1 MAAAAPT
8 PGTVA
13 LRELEIALSPVLDR
27 APSGVEVASDGGV
40 PRRVGV
46 SLPRCPGVVAVA
58 AERLA
63 ALPALPALIPERPAT
78 PGVLEETVLEVTA
91 LRGEAALELWIAPD
105 RHGAPF
111 CDAWRPARPVGMAEE
126 DLGDSWPLEVGEIVP
141 RWKLEPDGDV
151 DVVPTAG
158 VRRSPVEPREGV
170 PRLPRGTAPRLVDAP
185 PPSGT
190 ALRYVERFEKLLR
203 GAEVVGERDVGEIA
217 EGERGA
223 ADPEETRPV
232 GPVLGVALYVEGALE
247 R

>member
-1 MAAAAPT
+1 LGTVEELKFEVAAAAPT

-27 APSGVEVASDGGV
+27 AASGVEAASDGGV

-78 PGVLEETVLEVTA
+78 PSVLEVTA

-105 RHGAPF
+105 RQGAPF

-126 DLGDSWPLEVGEIVP
+126 DLGDSWPRELGEIVP
-141 RWKLEPDGDV
+141 RWTLDPEGD
-151 DVVPTAG
+151 
-158 VRRSPVEPREGV
+158 GV

-190 ALRYVERFEKLLR
+190 ALRGAEVVGEYVERFEKLLR
-203 GAEVVGERDVGEIA
+203 GVEVVGERVVGEIA

-232 GPVLGVALYVEGALE
+232 LGVALYVEGALE